1 MKPVLSEKDFQ
12 IIHDLIKNQ
21 SAVQQTKE
29 IRYLSEELKKAKIVK
44 DDKIGSD
51 IVQMNSYV
59 QIEDPESGKIMDF
72 QIVVPSQANLQD
84 KKISILAPIGIALIG
99 FKKNQIVEWQMPAG
113 KKTMKITEVNNPKT
127 LVKEKK

>member
-29 IRYLSEELKKAKIVK
+29 IRYLAEELKKAKIVK

-51 IVQMNSYV
+51 IVQMNSHV
-59 QIEDPESGKIMDF
+59 QIEDPESKKIMDF
-72 QIVVPSQANLQD
+72 QIVLPSEANLQD

-99 FKKNQIVEWQMPAG
+99 FKKNQTVEWQMPAG
-113 KKTMKITEVNNPKT
+113 KKTMKITEVTNANK

>member
-44 DDKIGSD
+44 DDKIGPD
-51 IVQMNSYV
+51 IVQMNSHV

-72 QIVVPSQANLQD
+72 QIVLPSQANLQD

-113 KKTMKITEVNNPKT
+113 KKTMKITEVNNAKI
-127 LVKEKK
+127 LVKERK